1 MESILLYKIS
11 KKLIQVCS
19 IITCSFLLSTAALAA
34 GSASDDK
41 KSTGTKSNYYYDA
54 VKLINNKSYEAAV
67 DKLFK
72 AEKNNSND
80 ADIYNYLGFSFR
92 KMGNLDKAAFYYE
105 KALTI
110 SPKHKGALEYQ
121 GEMFLTQGNLKL
133 AEINLKKLEKI
144 CFLGCKEEKMLKK
157 SIMKY
162 NKGQKSSY

>member
-1 MESILLYKIS
+1 MELMLLYKIS
-11 KKLIQVCS
+11 KKFIQVCS
-19 IITCSFLLSTAALAA
+19 IITCSFLFSTAAFAA
-34 GSASDDK
+34 GSSDDK
-41 KSTGTKSNYYYDA
+41 KSISTKSTYYYDA